1 MDILPKKLHGT
12 LDYITS
18 PGIVI
23 PTFVLLVLI
32 IYYLISLTGLLRE
45 SNEDLKNQLHHERTE
60 ERRKLVKG
68 GKSSSADSTANIHE
82 KWKRVLGSALSN
94 SAIESKKSIDETDVE
109 KAEENEASKP
119 IKKLLDTKKL
129 LQRPL
134 SELSFQS
141 VNEISSMGEPVNEE
155 GSLCNTFNI
164 ETTNA
169 AVEMLTKK
177 KETPPPKIW
186 ISKSAS
192 MDDELEENKEEAN
205 HEE

>member
-68 GKSSSADSTANIHE
+68 KHSSGESTANIHE
-82 KWKRVLGSALSN
+82 KWKRVLGSALS
-94 SAIESKKSIDETDVE
+94 SSESKDHKSIDEIE
-109 KAEENEASKP
+109 KAETEVSFKP
-119 IKKLLDTKKL
+119 SKKLLDAKKL
-129 LQRPL
+129 LQRPV

-141 VNEISSMGEPVNEE
+141 VNEISSMGEPANDE

-164 ETTNA
+164 ETSTAPTEGPA
-169 AVEMLTKK
+169 AR
-177 KETPPPKIW
+177 KETPKIW

-192 MDDELEENKEEAN
+192 MDDELESNKSDQEEP
-205 HEE
+205 